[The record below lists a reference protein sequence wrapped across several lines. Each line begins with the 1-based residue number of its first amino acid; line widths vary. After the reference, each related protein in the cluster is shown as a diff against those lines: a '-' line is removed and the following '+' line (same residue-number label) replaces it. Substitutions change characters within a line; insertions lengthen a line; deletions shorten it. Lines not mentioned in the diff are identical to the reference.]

1 MGERLYFFWLRFRWL
16 IVIAALLVALGGG
29 ALLRIAGPSLDSGT
43 EQTTGTTVATGTV
56 ETVTAESLLAACA
69 GLEDTAVYECRAAL
83 PQAMPLVL
91 SADRSSF
98 IAGDAW
104 RNGDGDLAPIAGLDA
119 GATQRIS
126 SGFTADLDND
136 GYLEHVLVTGE
147 VGKRTMHILTG
158 STVESLVDTAAVRGV
173 SGTEDINMAAP
184 FDINR
189 DGWLDIV
196 VAYRNPRTPQSGADS
211 SGGVG
216 LYLNNGWA
224 GPGTFSSDLR
234 RAFVGGSD
242 NQTGGERGQVLREA
256 VDMQVTDVDDDGNLD
271 LIVVDR
277 KSVLRIFWGS
287 SGELKNTKEI
297 TEAYVGENITL
308 VRVPMGVTGIDT
320 TDADGDGKTDI
331 VASYDISIGSVTR
344 SLCVAETN
352 NRPCT
357 MYPEISADGGLAVLL
372 QGGDRDFS
380 PAPALSVPGVTFAS
394 DVHAADLDGDGREE
408 LVLGR
413 EPLDDDGEPSVLV
426 YRAELDGGKVVGY
439 RAADTAIPGDLGP
452 VARISAFDTDGNG
465 TLDLIF
471 SGRGKERTQTWTN
484 PADAIR
490 HLRLRFE
497 GSARADAIGTSRT
510 PIGVVVVVRDVDETE
525 RRIVLGD
532 NDAHNELVVALPLQD
547 GVWSGTENVPQVK
560 VTFPATGR
568 IVELKGVAVNKTLV
582 ISEPGK

>member
-16 IVIAALLVALGGG
+16 IVITVLLVALGGG
-29 ALLRIAGPSLDSGT
+29 AIARIAGPSLESGT
-43 EQTTGTTVATGTV
+43 EKTTVTTVETGAV

-69 GLEDTAVYECRAAL
+69 GLEDTAVYECRTAL

-104 RNGDGDLAPIAGLDA
+104 RNDDGDFTPITGLDA
-119 GATQRIS
+119 ATTQRIS

-136 GYLEHVLVTGE
+136 GYPEYVLVAGE
-147 VGKRTMHILTG
+147 VGKRTLRVLTG
-158 STVESLVDTAAVRGV
+158 PIVGSLTDTASVRGV
-173 SGTEDINMAAP
+173 TGTEDINMAVP
-184 FDINR
+184 FDVNR

-196 VAYRNPRTPQSGADS
+196 ISYRNPRTPQSGADS

-234 RAFVGGSD
+234 RAFTGGRG

-256 VDMQVTDVDDDGNLD
+256 VDMQVTDVDADGNLD

-277 KSVLRIFWGS
+277 KSVLHISWGG
-287 SGELKNTKEI
+287 SGELETGKDI
-297 TEAYVGENITL
+297 TDAYAGENTTL

-320 TDADGDGKTDI
+320 ADADGDGKIDI

-344 SLCVAETN
+344 SFCVAETN
-352 NRPCT
+352 NRPCI
-357 MYPEISADGGLAVLL
+357 MYPEISVDGGLAVLL
-372 QGGDRDFS
+372 QGDGRDFT
-380 PAPALSVPGVTFAS
+380 PAPALSVPDVTFAS
-394 DVHAADLDGDGREE
+394 DVLAADLDGDGREE
-408 LVLGR
+408 LVIGR

-426 YRAELDGGKVVGY
+426 YRAELEDGKVVGY
-439 RAADTAIPGDLGP
+439 RATDTAIPGDMGP
-452 VARISAFDTDGNG
+452 IARISAFDMDGNG
-465 TLDLIF
+465 TLDLLF
-471 SGRGKERTQTWTN
+471 SGRGTERIQTWTN
-484 PADAIR
+484 PADGVR
-490 HLRLRFE
+490 HLRLQFE
-497 GSARADAIGTSRT
+497 GSARPDTIGTSRT
-510 PIGVVVVVRDVDETE
+510 PVGVVVIVRDVDETE
-525 RRIVLGD
+525 RRIVLGN

-547 GVWSGTENVPQVK
+547 GVWSGTENVPQVN